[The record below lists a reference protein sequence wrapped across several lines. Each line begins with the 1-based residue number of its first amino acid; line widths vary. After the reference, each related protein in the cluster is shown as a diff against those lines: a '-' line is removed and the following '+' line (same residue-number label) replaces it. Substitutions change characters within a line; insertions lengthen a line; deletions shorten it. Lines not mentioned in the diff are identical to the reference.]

1 MKDFFK
7 TLLTLAA
14 VITGFL
20 VGLQCGIKREKA
32 KIPAFQ
38 EESEESI

>member
-20 VGLQCGIKREKA
+20 VGLQCGRQREKA
-32 KIPAFQ
+32 KIPPFQ
-38 EESEESI
+38 EEPEENI

>member
-7 TLLTLAA
+7 TLLTLTA

-20 VGLQCGIKREKA
+20 VGLRCGRLKEKA

-38 EESEESI
+38 EEPEEHI

>member
-14 VITGFL
+14 VITGFV
-20 VGLQCGIKREKA
+20 VGFQCGMMREKA

-38 EESEESI
+38 EDSEENI

>member
-14 VITGFL
+14 VITGFF
-20 VGLQCGIKREKA
+20 VGLQCGKMKEKA
-32 KIPAFQ
+32 KIPNFQ
-38 EESEESI
+38 EDSEGNI

>member
-1 MKDFFK
+1 MRDFFR

-20 VGLQCGIKREKA
+20 VGLQCGKLKEKA
-32 KIPAFQ
+32 KIPNFQ
-38 EESEESI
+38 EESEENI

>member
-1 MKDFFK
+1 MRDFFK

-20 VGLQCGIKREKA
+20 VGLHCGTLKEKA
-32 KIPAFQ
+32 KIPNFQ
-38 EESEESI
+38 DDLEGNT